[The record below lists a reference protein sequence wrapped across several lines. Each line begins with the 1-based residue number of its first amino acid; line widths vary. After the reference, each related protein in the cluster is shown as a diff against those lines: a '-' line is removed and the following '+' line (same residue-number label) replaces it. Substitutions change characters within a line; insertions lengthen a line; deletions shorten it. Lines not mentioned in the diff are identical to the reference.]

1 MSANSLRHP
10 RPLCFHAVAAAV
22 LILSLQGCAYPP
34 PPTVTVTQ
42 VPVPARAVAQAP
54 AAAASENGAPQGSA
68 SPAQG
73 QSMEQLVGRIAL
85 YPDDLVA
92 VILPAS
98 TNPLQLVQAERFLE
112 QRKSNPKLEVS
123 AQWDDAVKTLCNYP
137 DVVKMMSQDLDW
149 TTELGEAVVADTGEV
164 LEAVQAFRRRAQSAG
179 NLKSDDKQKVAV
191 EQEVITIAPA
201 DPQVIYVPQY
211 NPSTVVV
218 SSPAYYPYAYYP
230 TAYPSYWYPYAPGAA
245 LATGI
250 VWGAAMGAIWSGGRY
265 GYSDTNININRSTNI
280 DANRSTTARGA
291 QNTTWNSGKRPGEVR
306 GATGSGTA
314 QARAGDRAAAGERA
328 GDRAG
333 STARS
338 GDRASGAG
346 AGGAGNRPN
355 TQAAGNSGS
364 GSRGGAGAGAGAG
377 ASASTAVPAA
387 AAPSTA
393 RAARPDRLRWTA
405 HAAPAVAA
413 APAPAPVHG
422 QRVPVPVPARVA
434 AGSAAAA
441 AGAAVVAGAAV
452 AADARS
458 FRCLPSRPHPTSRR
472 NCGPSR
478 AAWPW
483 PRHSPRWPW
492 QRNRPLSP
500 PPKPRSTRSPVR

>member
-10 RPLCFHAVAAAV
+10 CPLCLHAVAAAAV
-22 LILSLQGCAYPP
+22 ILSVQSCAYPP

-42 VPVPARAVAQAP
+42 APAPARAVAQAP
-54 AAAASENGAPQGSA
+54 APAAPANGTPQGTA
-68 SPAQG
+68 SPAQAQA
-73 QSMEQLVGRIAL
+73 QSLEQLVGRIAL

-112 QRKSNPKLEVS
+112 KRKSNPKLEVN

-211 NPSTVVV
+211 DPSTVVV

-280 DANRSTTARGA
+280 NTNRSTTARGA

-314 QARAGDRAAAGERA
+314 QARAGDRAAAGDRA

-338 GDRASGAG
+338 GDRANGAG

-355 TQAAGNSGS
+355 TQAAGNLGS
-364 GSRGGAGAGAGAG
+364 GTGTGAGSGAG
-377 ASASTAVPAA
+377 ASASTRSAGGSSAFDGA
-387 AAPSTA
+387 
-393 RAARPDRLRWTA
+393 
-405 HAAPAVAA
+405 
-413 APAPAPVHG
+413 G
-422 QRVPVPVPARVA
+422 
-434 AGSAAAA
+434 GSARQTSMDSSRGASSRSS
-441 AGAAVVAGAAV
+441 AGA
-452 AADARS
+452 
-458 FRCLPSRPHPTSRR
+458 
-472 NCGPSR
+472 
-478 AAWPW
+478 
-483 PRHSPRWPW
+483 
-492 QRNRPLSP
+492 
-500 PPKPRSTRSPVR
+500 STRSAGASAGARPSGGGFSGGGGRGGGGGGRGGGGRR